1 MATPQEPTAQER
13 LDSLA
18 KPPGSLG
25 LLEAWAFKL
34 CLAQETLTPTADPAS
49 ILVFCGDHGVK
60 AAHASISPFPPSVSQ
75 AVFRALVAGISATG
89 VLAAANGAHLT
100 AVDVG
105 IDGDVSDVDGPFV
118 RHAKVERGTADF
130 RSAAAMDEAAFERA
144 LAAGKAALAAEVE
157 ERGARVVAIG
167 EVGIGNTTAAACC
180 LAMLLEGMGMPC
192 DDPGDCVGRG
202 TGVDDD
208 GMEAKRQT
216 VREACSF
223 HREAIEAEAAA
234 AGAAAA
240 SSTGGPGAEIR
251 AYGRAH
257 ARAVLRRL
265 GGFEF
270 VAMAGAFLEAA
281 ERRAVET
288 GGAAAGEAAGAA
300 GGKQHFRVVTVVDGQ
315 GSSAPSPRWPPPVWP
330 TTVQVKVKAA
340 KVKVKAKAKNPP
352 PTTPCG
358 AWSSRRSLRRSRR
371 RRTPGGSS
379 PRPSAPSTTTKP
391 AVAAA
396 VATRRS
402 RCVCGSARPAP
413 PRSPCRCCAPPPPWS
428 REWGRCR
435 RPWHLVPTRHEYCT
449 QIGGQ

>member
-1 MATPQEPTAQER
+1 MTTPQER

-25 LLEAWAFKL
+25 LLEAWATKL

-60 AAHASISPFPPSVSQ
+60 AAHAPISPFPPSVSQ

-105 IDGDVSDVDGPFV
+105 IDGDVSDLAGPSV

-144 LAAGKAALAAEVE
+144 LAAGRAALAAEVE
-157 ERGARVVAIG
+157 ERGARVVGIG

-180 LAMLLEGMGMPC
+180 LAMLLDGMGMPC

-208 GMEAKRQT
+208 GMEAKRSA

-223 HREAIEAEAAA
+223 HREAIEAEATA

-240 SSTGGPGAEIR
+240 SSTGGPGAEIC
-251 AYGRAH
+251 AYRQAH

-270 VAMAGAFLEAA
+270 VAMTGAFLEAA
-281 ERRAVET
+281 ERRSVEAR
-288 GGAAAGEAAGAA
+288 GAAAGEAAGVA
-300 GGKQHFRVVTVVDGQ
+300 GGGQQQQQQQHFRVVTVVDGFL
-315 GSSAPSPRWPPPVWP
+315 S
-330 TTVQVKVKAA
+330 
-340 KVKVKAKAKNPP
+340 
-352 PTTPCG
+352 
-358 AWSSRRSLRRSRR
+358 
-371 RRTPGGSS
+371 
-379 PRPSAPSTTTKP
+379 
-391 AVAAA
+391 AVAALA
-396 VATRRS
+396 AARMADDGASQGQGQGGEGQGQGQGEQPTTNYALRGMVFATELAEEPTSPHAGGLLAKAFATFDDDQASGGGSCCDTALSMQLRLGEASAATMALPLLRS
-402 RCVCGSARPAP
+402 AAAMVSRMGTLQEAMALGS
-413 PRSPCRCCAPPPPWS
+413 
-428 REWGRCR
+428 G
-435 RPWHLVPTRHEYCT
+435 
-449 QIGGQ
+449 

>member
-300 GGKQHFRVVTVVDGQ
+300 GGKQHFRVVTVVDGFL
-315 GSSAPSPRWPPPVWP
+315 S
-330 TTVQVKVKAA
+330 
-340 KVKVKAKAKNPP
+340 
-352 PTTPCG
+352 
-358 AWSSRRSLRRSRR
+358 
-371 RRTPGGSS
+371 
-379 PRPSAPSTTTKP
+379 
-391 AVAAA
+391 AVAALA
-396 VATRRS
+396 AARMADDGAGQGQGGEGEGEGQGEEPTTNHALRGMVFATELAEEPTSPHAGGLLAKAFGTFDDDQASGGGSCCDTALSMRLRLGEASAATIALPLLRS
-402 RCVCGSARPAP
+402 AAAMVSRMGTLQEAMALGANSA
-413 PRSPCRCCAPPPPWS
+413 
-428 REWGRCR
+428 
-435 RPWHLVPTRHEYCT
+435 
-449 QIGGQ
+449 